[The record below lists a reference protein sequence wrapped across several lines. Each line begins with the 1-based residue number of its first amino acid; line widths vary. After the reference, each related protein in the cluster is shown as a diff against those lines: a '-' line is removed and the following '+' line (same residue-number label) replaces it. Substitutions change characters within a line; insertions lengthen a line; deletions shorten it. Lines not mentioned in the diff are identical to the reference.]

1 MPKNIREPKVTLYTH
16 TKDPLETVYGVWE
29 QSKSLAPL
37 RSTEQIKAEV
47 DPKEIRDTFRA
58 VVKQRIPVGEH
69 IDFVFILED
78 VCIAFREQMVRHRIG
93 TKPSP
98 EKVGAD
104 ITMNVI
110 PDLADSG
117 WWAQS
122 MVIQDMGTYAD
133 RDSYTV
139 PDSMR
144 NHPQS
149 AHLIRALDQTHA
161 EIQASYNLFTEAGIP
176 REDARTVI
184 PLGALHRISWKLN
197 MSALLHIVSK
207 RSCWVLQLSFWG
219 PVIKGMINEL
229 AKIDPVFRE
238 LATPPCIKVNRDGTD
253 DFTGCVLEEE
263 ARRRLSGEDE
273 MPPCPLHL
281 YHHEQFT
288 EMDIPIMEAN
298 QAKEMR
304 RKLPIYQEYWGR
316 NPMTGKKGQSE
327 FIPPLYA
334 EPEADTAPIDVG

>member
-1 MPKNIREPKVTLYTH
+1 MPKQIREPKVTLYTH
-16 TKDPLETVYGVWE
+16 TQLPLETVYGVWE

-37 RSTEQIKAEV
+37 RSPEQIKAEV
-47 DPKEIRDTFRA
+47 DPAEVRNTFRA

-93 TKPSP
+93 TKASP
-98 EKVGAD
+98 EMVGAD
-104 ITMNVI
+104 MVVDSV
-110 PDLADSG
+110 PDLAESS

-133 RDSYTV
+133 RSSYTV

-144 NHPQS
+144 SHPDSEKLLRQ
-149 AHLIRALDQTHA
+149 LDVTH
-161 EIQASYNLFTEAGIP
+161 EVIQHAYNLFTKAGIP

-197 MSALLHIVSK
+197 MSALLHIVAK

-219 PVIKGMINEL
+219 PVIQGMIHEL
-229 AKIDPVFRE
+229 ATKVDPVFRE
-238 LATPPCIKVNRDGTD
+238 LATPPCIKINRDGSD
-253 DFTGCVLEEE
+253 QFSGCVLEEE
-263 ARRRLSGEDE
+263 ARRRISGEDE

-281 YHHEQFT
+281 THHE
-288 EMDIPIMEAN
+288 ERSVADILDPLNGLN
-298 QAKEMR
+298 QLAEFK
-304 RKLPIYQEYWGR
+304 RKLPIYQEHWGR
-316 NPMTGKKGQSE
+316 DPFTGKRIE
-327 FIPPLYA
+327 
-334 EPEADTAPIDVG
+334 T